1 MAVAFIMDFEGGTL
15 EQYDQVMEKMD
26 LGDSVPDDA
35 HFHWV
40 TKTDD
45 GVRVV
50 DVWESDEAFQ
60 AFAEEKIGPY
70 TAEVGLSEPAIE
82 RHEVHNLLA
91 RS

>member
-15 EQYDQVMEKMD
+15 DQYDQVMEKMD
-26 LGDSVPDDA
+26 LGDSVPDNA
-35 HFHWV
+35 HFHWAAE
-40 TKTDD
+40 TDG

-70 TAEVGLSEPAIE
+70 TAEVGLSEPVIE
-82 RHEVHNLLA
+82 RFEVHNHL
-91 RS
+91 S